1 MMRMADKEIDRRF
14 RFMVLRPPD
23 AAIGSATVAL
33 DLPGISREHVDVL
46 RELIAPNLG
55 PGFVLTINGEAVAY
69 GPGIVEDRHPA
80 PFRDVQRLT
89 EMAVQ
94 QHEYMC
100 AELRRMR
107 DEYEQDFVQERN
119 ILRTL
124 RGRWLERVLDDQVRG
139 EDALRYL
146 VETIRSAAKPPKSD
160 SEQRQADGQV
170 SSNASDRSQ

>member
-1 MMRMADKEIDRRF
+1 MRMADKEMDRRF
-14 RFMVLRPPD
+14 RFTVLRPPD
-23 AAIGSATVAL
+23 AANGTSTVAL
-33 DLPGISREHVDVL
+33 DLPGIGREHVDVL

-55 PGFVLTINGEAVAY
+55 PGFVLAINGEAVAH
-69 GPGIVEDRHPA
+69 GPTTADDRQLA
-80 PFRDVQRLT
+80 PFREVQRLT

-107 DEYEQDFVQERN
+107 DEHEQDFAQERA

-139 EDALRYL
+139 EDALRYV
-146 VETIRSAAKPPKSD
+146 VETVRSAAVKKPEPSKPD
-160 SEQRQADGQV
+160 GEQPPPSG
-170 SSNASDRSQ
+170 

>member
-1 MMRMADKEIDRRF
+1 MRMPEKEMDRRF
-14 RFMVLRPPD
+14 RFTVLRPPD
-23 AAIGSATVAL
+23 AANGTSTVAL
-33 DLPGISREHVDVL
+33 DLPGIGREHVDVL

-55 PGFVLTINGEAVAY
+55 PGFVLAVNGEAVAH
-69 GPGIVEDRHPA
+69 GPGMADDRQPA
-80 PFRDVQRLT
+80 PFREVQRLT

-107 DEYEQDFVQERN
+107 DEHEQDFSHERA

-139 EDALRYL
+139 EDALRYV
-146 VETIRSAAKPPKSD
+146 VETVRSAAKKTEPPK
-160 SEQRQADGQV
+160 ADGEQPP
-170 SSNASDRSQ
+170 ADG

>member
-23 AAIGSATVAL
+23 AVIGSASVAL

-46 RELIAPNLG
+46 RELIAPILG
-55 PGFVLTINGEAVAY
+55 PGFVLTINGEAVAH

-107 DEYEQDFVQERN
+107 DEYEHDFVQERN

-124 RGRWLERVLDDQVRG
+124 RGRWLERVLDVQVRG

-146 VETIRSAAKPPKSD
+146 VETIRSAAKPPKPD
-160 SEQRQADGQV
+160 GEQRQADGQV